1 MRKMLAIAAF
11 SALLGGQAIA
21 QSDPSTRSS
30 PQEPPAT
37 TLDDVV
43 VAGDRLE
50 ELAREYV
57 ESLAAPA
64 RGRGLARW
72 ESRVCLGVENFHPE
86 TAHQLLDH
94 ISRVAGDL
102 GVALREPGC
111 APNVM
116 IMGTSDGRALASAMV
131 DRQRRAF
138 RYGYTRSNRGSR
150 ALETFRTSDAAIRW
164 WHISLMYIAGTDTIA
179 IRLPGRGPVSIP
191 CLQRN
196 GGARHCNQVNDRIVR
211 AWIIVDLEALPKL
224 SFQQFGDYLSM
235 IVLAQVEP
243 ETDYSDFDTVLN
255 VLNDPSRAT
264 GLTEWDRAY
273 LRALYSGESER
284 LDPSEQAE
292 ALADELRRTRQD

>member
-1 MRKMLAIAAF
+1 MRNMLAIAAF
-11 SALLGGQAIA
+11 SVSLGGQAIA
-21 QSDPSTRSS
+21 QSDPSTHSS

-37 TLDDVV
+37 TLDDVI
-43 VAGDRLE
+43 VASDPLE
-50 ELAREYV
+50 EVARDYV

-72 ESRVCLGVENFHPE
+72 ESEICLGVTNFDSE
-86 TAHQLLDH
+86 AAHQLLDH
-94 ISRVAGDL
+94 ISRVASDHGIALGD
-102 GVALREPGC
+102 PGC

-116 IMGTSDGRALASAMV
+116 IMGTSDGRALASALV
-131 DRQRRAF
+131 DRRRREF

-150 ALETFRTSDAAIRW
+150 ALEVFRVSDSPIRW
-164 WHISLMYIAGTDTIA
+164 WHISLLYIAGTDTIA
-179 IRLPGRGPVSIP
+179 MRLPGEEPVWIP
-191 CLQRN
+191 CPQRR
-196 GGARHCNQVNDRIVR
+196 GARYCNAVNDRIVR

-235 IVLAQVEP
+235 VTLAQVEP
-243 ETDYSDFDTVLN
+243 ETDYSNFDTVLN
-255 VLNDPSRAT
+255 VLNDPGRVT

-284 LDPSEQAE
+284 LDPGEQAE